1 MYMTLQNVAFK
12 EVVHLLRVNQEDVKV
27 KAYDGL
33 GCHAIFKQFKMASTK
48 AEDHSALQIITE
60 RQDRVCDINLQT
72 IHNGKI
78 VSCDFINK

>member
-1 MYMTLQNVAFK
+1 MTLQNVAFK

-48 AEDHSALQIITE
+48 AEDHSAL
-60 RQDRVCDINLQT
+60 
-72 IHNGKI
+72 
-78 VSCDFINK
+78 